1 MGDIVKVEGD
11 TGRYRKIKDWGYR
24 DPGEIHRDLG
34 RSEGNTGRFW
44 ENILRCIGDTK
55 RFIGDEGKSRHM
67 HPREVQGDSKKIQGY
82 PREMQGDL
90 GCEIHARYC
99 EIGRRY
105 GKMQDCKYREDRRR
119 LIENTGRSRG
129 DRYTEI

>member
-1 MGDIVKVEGD
+1 M
-11 TGRYRKIKDWGYR
+11 
-24 DPGEIHRDLG
+24 
-34 RSEGNTGRFW
+34 
-44 ENILRCIGDTK
+44 GDTK
-55 RFIGDEGKSRHM
+55 RFIGDEEKSRHV
-67 HPREVQGDSKKIQGY
+67 HPREI
-82 PREMQGDL
+82 QGDL

-105 GKMQDCKYREDRRR
+105 GKIQDWRYREDRGR